1 MISVVMSVYNEE
13 LDWIKEAVE
22 SILHQTYSNFE
33 FIIVIDNPS
42 LSDNVCDYI
51 EKKKETDCRIIVLYN
66 ETNLGLAL
74 SLNRGISVAKGHYIA
89 RMDADDIAV
98 NDRLQR
104 ELDYLEQQGVD
115 MVSTNAVI
123 IDEKSQEVCKLN
135 SLYENPMCE
144 LQYTNTIVHPSVL
157 IRRDAIC
164 NVGGYRNFQRSQ
176 DYDLWLRLISE
187 GYQIRTINAYLMKY
201 RVRTTSITKG
211 GRLEQY
217 YINLYQKKLYKE
229 RIYKGSDSFSEEG
242 LRQYLA
248 SKRINQRKNKRCLKC
263 MERLDEAKRLLVQK
277 DPRFVL
283 RYLSATAIFPSIA
296 IRSFLNFSNK
306 KRRERKS

>member
-22 SILHQTYSNFE
+22 SILLQTYSDFE

-42 LSDNVCDYI
+42 LSDNVRDYI
-51 EKKKETDCRIIVLYN
+51 EKKKETDRRIIILYN

-74 SLNRGISVAKGHYIA
+74 SLNRGISVAKGDYIA

-98 NDRLQR
+98 NERLQQ
-104 ELDYLEQQGVD
+104 EVDYLEQYGVD

-123 IDEKSQEVCKLN
+123 IDEKSHEVRKGI
-135 SLYENPMCE
+135 SLAENPMSDLE
-144 LQYTNTIVHPSVL
+144 YTNTIVHPSVL
-157 IRRDAIC
+157 IRKNVIC
-164 NVGGYRNFQRSQ
+164 DVGGYRNFTRSQ

-217 YINLYQKKLYKE
+217 YTNLYQKNLYKE
-229 RIYKGSDSFSEEG
+229 RIRKGSDSFSEESF
-242 LRQYLA
+242 RKYLA
-248 SKRINQRKNKRCLKC
+248 SKRISQKKNERCLKC
-263 MERLDEAKRLLVQK
+263 MERLDEAKLLLLKK
-277 DPRFVL
+277 DPKFVL
-283 RYLSATAIFPSIA
+283 RYLSATVIFPSIA
-296 IRSFLNFSNK
+296 IRYFINFSNK
-306 KRRERKS
+306 KMKGRKT